1 VSPSQLE
8 QLFPYN
14 HRFWRG
20 LVYAGKIKGS
30 LKPGG
35 PRGRLLIPLAEAKR
49 ILREGVPPPSPL
61 STVDVPPVTVVE
73 SVPTPA
79 SLDALPVDECKA
91 AVEQH
96 VDRIEERFRVE
107 REEVSGRWQIVCT
120 RDAALVW
127 SGFCWTTREHKVA
140 RFKTEDEAR
149 TAAEAVFSRLCLH
162 PLNAS

>member
-1 VSPSQLE
+1 MKQPLYVSPSQLE

-49 ILREGVPPPSPL
+49 ILREGVVPPSPPSL
-61 STVDVPPVTVVE
+61 PSPPVTAVE
-73 SVPTPA
+73 SEPTPA
-79 SLDALPVDECKA
+79 ALDALPVDECEA

-107 REEVSGRWQIVCT
+107 REEVSGRWLIVST
-120 RDAALVW
+120 RDAELVW
-127 SGFCWTTREHKVA
+127 SGFCWTTHEHKVA
-140 RFKTEDEAR
+140 RFKTADEAR
-149 TAAEAVFSRLCLH
+149 TAAEAVFSR
-162 PLNAS
+162 P